1 MLLHTTSYI
10 FPLPMGAAR
19 GAAVVHPTYYIA
31 ITKSP
36 FFFFFSEMSW
46 NEKKQPRISLHA
58 PFRKR

>member
-19 GAAVVHPTYYIA
+19 GAAAVVHPTYYIA

-36 FFFFFSEMSW
+36 FFFFLFR
-46 NEKKQPRISLHA
+46 NELE
-58 PFRKR
+58 